1 MDNTDNTDEGAGRPS
16 RPLGFWLRTVDRLL
30 EREFEAAF
38 AAEGVTR
45 RDWRILTLID
55 GDVEAPEALER
66 LRGKKL
72 RTLAERGWV
81 TPTDAGWALT
91 DEGRAA
97 KERLGALVDGIRSK
111 VAATVSDDDFA
122 TSVASLEAIARGL
135 GWDGAERMPGG
146 RGFGRRRGFGQ
157 GRGFG
162 AGHGFGR
169 PGFGQGHDVGPG
181 FGRESDSDAENGDRR
196 GFGPGGRGRDGHRGH
211 GDCGHRGRG
220 FGGEFAYGG
229 RGHRDHPGHRMAED
243 AYARGFQ
250 AGFTRGESRRDA

>member
-1 MDNTDNTDEGAGRPS
+1 MDNDMDNTNNIDEDAAFPS
-16 RPLGFWLRTVDRLL
+16 RPLGFWLRAVDRLL
-30 EREFEAAF
+30 EREFQAAF

-72 RTLAERGWV
+72 RTLADRGWV
-81 TPTDAGWALT
+81 TRVDAGWALT

-122 TSVASLEAIARGL
+122 TTVASLEAIARGL
-135 GWDGAERMPGG
+135 GWDGAERLPGG
-146 RGFGRRRGFGQ
+146 HGFGRREGFGP

-162 AGHGFGR
+162 AG
-169 PGFGQGHDVGPG
+169 PGFGAG
-181 FGRESDSDAENGDRR
+181 R
-196 GFGPGGRGRDGHRGH
+196 GFGPGGRGHHGHHGH
-211 GDCGHRGRG
+211 GDCGHGGRG
-220 FGGEFAYGG
+220 FGGDFAHGG
-229 RGHRDHPGHRMAED
+229 HGHHGHAGHRMAED
-243 AYARGFQ
+243 AYARGFE